1 MCTPENVS
9 LPSGS
14 REDRL
19 TGFVVV
25 CMSISICEIRAKDT
39 RARRGATNTQ
49 QRSQYLWL
57 LLLLLI
63 VVDVC
68 FCCLFIL
75 QYIFY
80 MQMFNVSFLRLA
92 AALGVEFQ
100 NARAK
105 GGVILHEFS
114 VHIRAGSGKGGK

>member
-1 MCTPENVS
+1 
-9 LPSGS
+9 
-14 REDRL
+14 
-19 TGFVVV
+19 
-25 CMSISICEIRAKDT
+25 MSISICEIRAKDT

-57 LLLLLI
+57 LLLLLM

-80 MQMFNVSFLRLA
+80 MHNVSFLRLV

-100 NARAK
+100 NAKAT
-105 GGVILHEFS
+105 GGVLLHEFS